1 MLKEGTRWFIHDAE
15 FLPLTSDLRIQAAR
29 KVTRSKGREGEER
42 MRAGRMNKSF
52 ENKHGAELSNET
64 ARGNE
69 LWERERAI
77 NFVYQ

>member
-1 MLKEGTRWFIHDAE
+1 MVYSWRGA
-15 FLPLTSDLRIQAAR
+15 SAAHLGPPDSTGKKSR
-29 KVTRSKGREGEER
+29 AQRGREGEER
-42 MRAGRMNKSF
+42 MRAGRMNKSL

-69 LWERERAI
+69 LWEREGAI